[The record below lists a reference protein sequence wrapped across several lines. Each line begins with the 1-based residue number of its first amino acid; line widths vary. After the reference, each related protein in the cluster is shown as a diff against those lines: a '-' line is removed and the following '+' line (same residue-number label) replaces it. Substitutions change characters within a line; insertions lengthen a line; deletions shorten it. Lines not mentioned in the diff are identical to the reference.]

1 MIQMKVDPVNVIP
14 INYNDPFIPDSLQ
27 RFNPTLYKQG
37 DFFCCILGPNPQQGI
52 FGCGHSPDAA
62 INAWNVHFLN
72 NYPIPQQTIRSCNM
86 SLTISTPQTRRF
98 GRKNHFPDHVLQC

>member
-62 INAWNVHFLN
+62 INAWNVHFLEQLSHPTADN
-72 NYPIPQQTIRSCNM
+72 EVMQYVLDHINASD
-86 SLTISTPQTRRF
+86 TP
-98 GRKNHFPDHVLQC
+98 VW

>member
-1 MIQMKVDPVNVIP
+1 MIQMKVDPVNIIP

-37 DFFCCILGPNPQQGI
+37 DFFCCILGPNPQRGI

-62 INAWNVHFLN
+62 INAWNAHFLE
-72 NYPIPQQTIRSCNM
+72 Q
-86 SLTISTPQTRRF
+86 LTRPTADNEVIQYVLDHIDASDTP
-98 GRKNHFPDHVLQC
+98 VW